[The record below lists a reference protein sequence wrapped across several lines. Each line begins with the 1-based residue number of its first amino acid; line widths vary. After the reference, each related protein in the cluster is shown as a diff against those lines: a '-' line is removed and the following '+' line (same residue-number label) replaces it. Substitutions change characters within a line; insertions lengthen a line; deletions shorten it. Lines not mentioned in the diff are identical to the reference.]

1 MAEILSINGSQVK
14 IGEDDGKV
22 ITTPLASLQFAN
34 PQVGDKVDVYRDGK
48 DFIIKK
54 SGGSSSTSSAPAEG
68 ERSINKHI
76 FVWVGTFL
84 VGSLGVD
91 RFMRGQIG
99 LGVLKLVANT
109 FGWITIIGGIAGWIW
124 DIADWIIGM
133 TKAYGSAYSGQ
144 DNLTFDENGN
154 YIN

>member
-54 SGGSSSTSSAPAEG
+54 SGGSSSASSVPAEG

-124 DIADWIIGM
+124 DLVDWIIGM